1 MAQTAEKY
9 AKIIKQKAEKFGFQG
24 CGISKAGFLEED
36 ATALEKWLKAGYN
49 GEMAYMENYFDN
61 FKNMRAIHLGW
72 SWIRKV
78 SLCTTVNTPNTL
90 WWECWDLRHLKDKC
104 PQVSDLRDYTSDD
117 TIMDNHAV

>member
-1 MAQTAEKY
+1 MSANQAFFK
-9 AKIIKQKAEKFGFQG
+9 KN
-24 CGISKAGFLEED
+24 
-36 ATALEKWLKAGYN
+36 WLAF
-49 GEMAYMENYFDN
+49 YFDN